1 MPRERCA
8 LVNQLISIRRAEP
21 SAVDSVGSIFE
32 TVLLIQGDPAYSLL
46 LTRGRGSQPLL
57 FFSEESQLI
66 RGGEILSHQS
76 CVGTN
81 FDHIAT

>member
-1 MPRERCA
+1 MPREWCA
-8 LVNQLISIRRAEP
+8 LVNQLISLRRAEP

-32 TVLLIQGDPAYSLL
+32 TVLLIPGDPAYSLL
-46 LTRGRGSQPLL
+46 LTRGSQPLL
-57 FFSEESQLI
+57 LFSEESQLI